1 MFLLSGPRRKA
12 PARPRNGEAAMPLV
26 AVEGRSA
33 SLKLAGVHVTALPCG
48 ALWLGESRTLIV
60 SDLHLEKGSSFARSG
75 QLLPPYDTRA
85 TLTRLEVAMKAQG
98 AARVVSLG
106 DSFHDVGG
114 PDRMD
119 SADRTRLRALVDA
132 VEWVWIEG
140 NHDPDIPEALGGAI
154 RDEIAIE
161 GLILRH
167 APRHAAAPGE
177 IAGHL
182 HPCAKVSA
190 RGRSV
195 RARCFAT
202 DGARLVMPAY
212 GAYTGGLNLC
222 DAAFAPVF
230 PRGALALMIGRAR
243 VLPAP
248 PERLIPD
255 A

>member
-1 MFLLSGPRRKA
+1 MFMLSGPQRKA
-12 PARPRNGEAAMPLV
+12 PSRRRADAPMPLV
-26 AVEGRSA
+26 AVEGACA

-48 ALWLGESRTLIV
+48 GLWLAESRTLIV
-60 SDLHLEKGSSFARSG
+60 SDLHLEKASSFARRG
-75 QLLPPYDTRA
+75 QMLPPYDTRA
-85 TLTRLEVAMKAQG
+85 TLSRLEAAMKTQG

-119 SADRTRLRALVDA
+119 DADRERLKSLVTA

-140 NHDPDIPEALGGAI
+140 NHDPEIPDALGGVVT
-154 RDEIAIE
+154 DEIVIDA
-161 GLILRH
+161 LTLRH
-167 APRHAAAPGE
+167 APKRNAAPGE

-182 HPCAKVSA
+182 HPCAKVFG

-212 GAYTGGLNLC
+212 GAFTGG
-222 DAAFAPVF
+222 
-230 PRGALALMIGRAR
+230 
-243 VLPAP
+243 
-248 PERLIPD
+248 
-255 A
+255 